1 MLAEV
6 KRAED
11 RRGQLQQ
18 RVAIIEELRR
28 GQSVPV
34 QMLDHVSRSMPDLLW
49 LTALEQKADDVTIE
63 GRTTTLISLADFV
76 ANLGTN
82 KLVEK
87 PIDIVNSQVGTA
99 QRADAG
105 RAELIKFSVK
115 APLSKPAPEGA
126 SDGRQRPAQRRRR
139 RAKAVCLTARLRK
152 NENMAI
158 NLSLSKMPWYGQV
171 AAFAV
176 LGLGAAGAFWNWYAQ
191 GAQQAIEAQ
200 RAQLTSLHAEI
211 DRGHAAEK
219 RLPEFRRELASL
231 EAQMS
236 RLRAVL
242 PDERDVAD
250 LLRRVQG
257 MATQSSLT
265 ILGFTPQAVT
275 KKTMY
280 VEWPIGLK
288 LEGTYHDLGLFLE
301 RVSKFPRIINVGN
314 LKVKALDKSRQ
325 RRDDHGGIARPRRS
339 SSSSSRRAQA
349 GDAGCASAPGAPAA
363 APAAKMTE

>member
-1 MLAEV
+1 
-6 KRAED
+6 
-11 RRGQLQQ
+11 
-18 RVAIIEELRR
+18 
-28 GQSVPV
+28 
-34 QMLDHVSRSMPDLLW
+34 
-49 LTALEQKADDVTIE
+49 
-63 GRTTTLISLADFV
+63 
-76 ANLGTN
+76 
-82 KLVEK
+82 
-87 PIDIVNSQVGTA
+87 
-99 QRADAG
+99 
-105 RAELIKFSVK
+105 
-115 APLSKPAPEGA
+115 
-126 SDGRQRPAQRRRR
+126 
-139 RAKAVCLTARLRK
+139 
-152 NENMAI
+152 MAI
-158 NLSLSKMPWYGQV
+158 NLSLQKMPWYGQV

-176 LGLGAAGAFWNWYAQ
+176 LGLGAAGAFYNWYAQ

-200 RAQLTSLHAEI
+200 QAQLTSLHAEI

-265 ILGFTPQAVT
+265 ILGFTPQAIN

-314 LKVKALDKSRQ
+314 LKVKALDKSATGATITAELTATTFVLVEQ
-325 RRDDHGGIARPRRS
+325 PKGAVPATPGVP
-339 SSSSSRRAQA
+339 
-349 GDAGCASAPGAPAA
+349 SAPGAPAA

>member
-1 MLAEV
+1 M
-6 KRAED
+6 
-11 RRGQLQQ
+11 
-18 RVAIIEELRR
+18 
-28 GQSVPV
+28 
-34 QMLDHVSRSMPDLLW
+34 
-49 LTALEQKADDVTIE
+49 
-63 GRTTTLISLADFV
+63 
-76 ANLGTN
+76 
-82 KLVEK
+82 
-87 PIDIVNSQVGTA
+87 
-99 QRADAG
+99 
-105 RAELIKFSVK
+105 
-115 APLSKPAPEGA
+115 
-126 SDGRQRPAQRRRR
+126 
-139 RAKAVCLTARLRK
+139 
-152 NENMAI
+152 
-158 NLSLSKMPWYGQV
+158 NLSLQKMPWYGQV

-176 LGLGAAGAFWNWYAQ
+176 LGLGAAGAFYNWYAQ

-200 RAQLTSLHAEI
+200 QAQLTSLHAEI

-265 ILGFTPQAVT
+265 ILGFTPQAIN

-314 LKVKALDKSRQ
+314 LKVKALDKSATGATITAELTATTFVLVEQ
-325 RRDDHGGIARPRRS
+325 PKGAVPATPGVP
-339 SSSSSRRAQA
+339 
-349 GDAGCASAPGAPAA
+349 SAPGAPAA

>member
-1 MLAEV
+1 
-6 KRAED
+6 
-11 RRGQLQQ
+11 
-18 RVAIIEELRR
+18 
-28 GQSVPV
+28 
-34 QMLDHVSRSMPDLLW
+34 
-49 LTALEQKADDVTIE
+49 
-63 GRTTTLISLADFV
+63 
-76 ANLGTN
+76 
-82 KLVEK
+82 
-87 PIDIVNSQVGTA
+87 
-99 QRADAG
+99 
-105 RAELIKFSVK
+105 
-115 APLSKPAPEGA
+115 
-126 SDGRQRPAQRRRR
+126 
-139 RAKAVCLTARLRK
+139 
-152 NENMAI
+152 MAI
-158 NLSLSKMPWYGQV
+158 NLSLQKMPWYGQV

-176 LGLGAAGAFWNWYAQ
+176 LGLGATGAFYNWYAQ

-200 RAQLTSLHAEI
+200 QAQLTSLRAEI
-211 DRGHAAEK
+211 DRGHVAEK

-301 RVSKFPRIINVGN
+301 RVSKFPRIINVSN
-314 LKVKALDKSRQ
+314 LKVKALEKSAN
-325 RRDDHGGIARPRRS
+325 GATVTAECIATTFVLVEQPQG
-339 SSSSSRRAQA
+339 AVA
-349 GDAGCASAPGAPAA
+349 PAVPGAPAAPAAPAPA

>member
-1 MLAEV
+1 
-6 KRAED
+6 
-11 RRGQLQQ
+11 
-18 RVAIIEELRR
+18 
-28 GQSVPV
+28 
-34 QMLDHVSRSMPDLLW
+34 
-49 LTALEQKADDVTIE
+49 
-63 GRTTTLISLADFV
+63 
-76 ANLGTN
+76 
-82 KLVEK
+82 
-87 PIDIVNSQVGTA
+87 
-99 QRADAG
+99 
-105 RAELIKFSVK
+105 
-115 APLSKPAPEGA
+115 
-126 SDGRQRPAQRRRR
+126 
-139 RAKAVCLTARLRK
+139 
-152 NENMAI
+152 MAI
-158 NLSLSKMPWYGQV
+158 NLSLQKMPWYGQV

-176 LGLGAAGAFWNWYAQ
+176 LGLGAAGAFYNWYAQ

-200 RAQLTSLHAEI
+200 QAQLTSLHAEI

-265 ILGFTPQAVT
+265 ILGFTPQAIN

-314 LKVKALDKSRQ
+314 LKVKALDKSATGATISAELTATTFVLVEQ
-325 RRDDHGGIARPRRS
+325 PKGAVPATPGVP
-339 SSSSSRRAQA
+339 
-349 GDAGCASAPGAPAA
+349 SAPGAPAA

>member
-1 MLAEV
+1 
-6 KRAED
+6 
-11 RRGQLQQ
+11 
-18 RVAIIEELRR
+18 
-28 GQSVPV
+28 
-34 QMLDHVSRSMPDLLW
+34 
-49 LTALEQKADDVTIE
+49 
-63 GRTTTLISLADFV
+63 
-76 ANLGTN
+76 
-82 KLVEK
+82 
-87 PIDIVNSQVGTA
+87 
-99 QRADAG
+99 
-105 RAELIKFSVK
+105 
-115 APLSKPAPEGA
+115 
-126 SDGRQRPAQRRRR
+126 
-139 RAKAVCLTARLRK
+139 
-152 NENMAI
+152 MAI
-158 NLSLSKMPWYGQV
+158 NLSLQKMPWYGQV

-176 LGLGAAGAFWNWYAQ
+176 LGLGAAGAFYNWYAQ

-200 RAQLTSLHAEI
+200 QAQLTSLRAEI
-211 DRGHAAEK
+211 DRGHVAEK

-231 EAQMS
+231 EAQML

-301 RVSKFPRIINVGN
+301 RVSKFPRIINVSN
-314 LKVKALDKSRQ
+314 LKVKALEKSPN
-325 RRDDHGGIARPRRS
+325 GATITAECIATTFVLVEQPNG
-339 SSSSSRRAQA
+339 AVA
-349 GDAGCASAPGAPAA
+349 PTVPGAPAKPGAPAPA

>member
-1 MLAEV
+1 
-6 KRAED
+6 
-11 RRGQLQQ
+11 
-18 RVAIIEELRR
+18 
-28 GQSVPV
+28 
-34 QMLDHVSRSMPDLLW
+34 
-49 LTALEQKADDVTIE
+49 
-63 GRTTTLISLADFV
+63 
-76 ANLGTN
+76 
-82 KLVEK
+82 
-87 PIDIVNSQVGTA
+87 
-99 QRADAG
+99 
-105 RAELIKFSVK
+105 
-115 APLSKPAPEGA
+115 
-126 SDGRQRPAQRRRR
+126 
-139 RAKAVCLTARLRK
+139 
-152 NENMAI
+152 MAI
-158 NLSLSKMPWYGQV
+158 NLSLQKMPWYGQV

-176 LGLGAAGAFWNWYAQ
+176 LGLGAAGAFYNWYAQ
-191 GAQQAIEAQ
+191 GAQQAIDAQ
-200 RAQLTSLHAEI
+200 QAQLTSLRAEI

-265 ILGFTPQAVT
+265 ILGFTPQAVN

-301 RVSKFPRIINVGN
+301 RVSKFPRIINVSN
-314 LKVKALDKSRQ
+314 LKVKALERSPN
-325 RRDDHGGIARPRRS
+325 GATITAECIATTFVLVEQP
-339 SSSSSRRAQA
+339 A
-349 GDAGCASAPGAPAA
+349 GVAAPAVPGAPVAPGAPAPA

>member
-1 MLAEV
+1 
-6 KRAED
+6 
-11 RRGQLQQ
+11 
-18 RVAIIEELRR
+18 
-28 GQSVPV
+28 
-34 QMLDHVSRSMPDLLW
+34 
-49 LTALEQKADDVTIE
+49 
-63 GRTTTLISLADFV
+63 
-76 ANLGTN
+76 
-82 KLVEK
+82 
-87 PIDIVNSQVGTA
+87 
-99 QRADAG
+99 
-105 RAELIKFSVK
+105 
-115 APLSKPAPEGA
+115 
-126 SDGRQRPAQRRRR
+126 
-139 RAKAVCLTARLRK
+139 
-152 NENMAI
+152 MAI
-158 NLSLSKMPWYGQV
+158 NLSLQKMPWYGQV

-176 LGLGAAGAFWNWYAQ
+176 LGLGAAGAFYNWYAQ
-191 GAQQAIEAQ
+191 GAQQGIEAQ
-200 RAQLTSLHAEI
+200 QAQLTSLHAEI

-231 EAQMS
+231 EAQML

-265 ILGFTPQAVT
+265 ILGFTPQAIN

-314 LKVKALDKSRQ
+314 LKVKALDKSATGATISAELTATTFVLVEQ
-325 RRDDHGGIARPRRS
+325 PKGAVPATPGVP
-339 SSSSSRRAQA
+339 
-349 GDAGCASAPGAPAA
+349 SAPGAPAA